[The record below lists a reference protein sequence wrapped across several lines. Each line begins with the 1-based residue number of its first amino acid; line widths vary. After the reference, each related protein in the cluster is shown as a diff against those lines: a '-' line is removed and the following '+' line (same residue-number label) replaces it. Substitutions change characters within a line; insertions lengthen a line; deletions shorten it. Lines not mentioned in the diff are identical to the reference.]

1 MHRALATMIRTI
13 YPPRC
18 MACETHTDEA
28 QALCPACW
36 SKTGFISGS
45 TCITCCAPLIGEA
58 NGEPCDTCLRYPPP
72 WSLGKAA
79 LEYDGVGRDLVLAL
93 KKADRLDLVPAM
105 SRWMQQAAR
114 EILPVTDIVAPV
126 PLHPGRYFKR
136 RFNQSAELARHLAA
150 NSNLLYSGELLSRI
164 KRTESQHGKDRIQR
178 FENLQAAIAPTPRNR
193 AIIADRRILLVDD
206 VLTTGATLSA
216 CTEACYAAGAKNVDI
231 LVLARVV
238 NRQ

>member
-1 MHRALATMIRTI
+1 MQRALASMIRTI

-18 MACETHTDEA
+18 MACETHTDQA
-28 QALCPACW
+28 QALCPPCW

-45 TCITCCAPLIGEA
+45 TCTTCSAPLVGEA
-58 NGEPCDTCLRYPPP
+58 IGQQCDTCLRYPPP

-79 LEYDGVGRDLVLAL
+79 LEYDGVGRNLVLAL

-105 SRWMQQAAR
+105 SRWMQLAAR
-114 EILPVTDIVAPV
+114 EVLPVTDIVAPV
-126 PLHPGRYFKR
+126 PLHPRRYLKR
-136 RFNQSAELARHLAA
+136 KFNQSAELARHLAA
-150 NSNLLYSGELLSRI
+150 QSNLLYSGDLLSRI
-164 KRTESQHGKDRIQR
+164 KHTDSQNGKDRIER
-178 FENLQAAIAPTPRNR
+178 FENLQSAIAPTKRNR
-193 AIIADRRILLVDD
+193 AMIAGKRVLLVDD

-238 NRQ
+238 NQP